1 MCPFWTGLLVF
12 IGCGGP
18 LLRCV
23 VPSLLAWH
31 SVMETTM
38 VEPVRRGAFTPWHQ
52 TWHRAH
58 PGFSAAQLGSPI
70 NPPAPLLLIPSL
82 TFTAS
87 PPLQLQFLP
96 PCLAAPLLLSS
107 SPSLPLSR
115 VHFSSSLSS
124 QFQPFFCATM
134 QAIQPKSPLNT
145 QILPRNAIAV
155 WISPLRFTP
164 ALSAELL
171 CISHSLRGHCF
182 PSHQC
187 GRELDVGV
195 EGKLLASCPVGENR
209 ERGRSAK
216 KVLTGHLERRC
227 EAQP

>member
-96 PCLAAPLLLSS
+96 PCLAAPLLLS
-107 SPSLPLSR
+107 
-115 VHFSSSLSS
+115 
-124 QFQPFFCATM
+124 
-134 QAIQPKSPLNT
+134 
-145 QILPRNAIAV
+145 
-155 WISPLRFTP
+155 ISPAFSCSFLLQSLLSVSAFLLRHN
-164 ALSAELL
+164 A
-171 CISHSLRGHCF
+171 GH
-182 PSHQC
+182 
-187 GRELDVGV
+187 
-195 EGKLLASCPVGENR
+195 
-209 ERGRSAK
+209 SAK
-216 KVLTGHLERRC
+216 KPSEHADSAQKCHRSLDFSLKIHSRSLGRVTLHFSFTEGSLFSIAPVWERVRC
-227 EAQP
+227 RSGREAAGLVPSWRE